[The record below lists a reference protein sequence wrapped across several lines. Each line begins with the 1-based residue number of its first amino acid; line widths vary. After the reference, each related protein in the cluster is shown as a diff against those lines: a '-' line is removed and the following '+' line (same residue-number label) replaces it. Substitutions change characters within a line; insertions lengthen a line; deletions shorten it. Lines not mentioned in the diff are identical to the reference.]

1 MDKKSYLEKAKQYQK
16 EKQYHETLYNKHEKP
31 KYHQPELPFEG
42 EKWLHEPEGEP
53 LSDSEVEALFWSKL
67 VQLGWRLNKVEN
79 DKLKAIQLMFICR
92 DCGKGLNS
100 QQSHT
105 VTPSRARAM
114 VDVQW
119 LSRVIQKHK
128 TDNLNGCKPLKYDE
142 NGEAIAEAIPKA
154 TPVFKKTA
162 TGKLRIDTIDGETK
176 VFNGERWV
184 PIS

>member
-1 MDKKSYLEKAKQYQK
+1 MKDYLQEAKQYEKQYKKQYKKPKQYQK
-16 EKQYHETLYNKHEKP
+16 HEQFSHESLMSHEPKEKP
-31 KYHQPELPFEG
+31 
-42 EKWLHEPEGEP
+42 
-53 LSDSEVEALFWSKL
+53 LSESEVETLFWNKL

-92 DCGKGLNS
+92 DCGKGLHS

-114 VDVQW
+114 FDVQW

-128 TDNLNGCKPLKYDE
+128 TDDLNGCKPLKYDE

>member
-1 MDKKSYLEKAKQYQK
+1 MQLTEQHKEALRKKKQYQK
-16 EKQYHETLYNKHEKP
+16 QQQKQYQKHEYHQETLPFHEHGSREPAEKP
-31 KYHQPELPFEG
+31 
-42 EKWLHEPEGEP
+42 
-53 LSDSEVEALFWSKL
+53 LSESQVDELFWNKL

-92 DCGKGLNS
+92 DCGKGLHS

-114 VDVQW
+114 FDVQW

-128 TDNLNGCKPLKYDE
+128 TDDLNGCKPLKYDE

>member
-1 MDKKSYLEKAKQYQK
+1 MDKKSYLEKTKQYQK
-16 EKQYHETLYNKHEKP
+16 KKQYHETLYNKHEKQ

-42 EKWLHEPEGEP
+42 EKWHEPEEKP
-53 LSDSEVEALFWSKL
+53 LSESEVETLFWNKL

-92 DCGKGLNS
+92 DCGKGLHS

-114 VDVQW
+114 FDVQW

>member
-1 MDKKSYLEKAKQYQK
+1 MKDYLQEAKQYEKQHKEQYKKPKQYQK
-16 EKQYHETLYNKHEKP
+16 HE
-31 KYHQPELPFEG
+31 QF
-42 EKWLHEPEGEP
+42 LHEPSMSHVPEEKP
-53 LSDSEVEALFWSKL
+53 LSESEVEALFWSKL

-79 DKLKAIQLMFICR
+79 DKLKAIQLMFICK
-92 DCGKGLNS
+92 DCGKGLHS

-114 VDVQW
+114 FDVQW
-119 LSRVIQKHK
+119 LSRVIHKHK
-128 TDNLNGCKPLKYDE
+128 TDDLNGCKPLKYDE

-154 TPVFKKTA
+154 IPVFKKTA
-162 TGKLRIDTIDGETK
+162 TGKLRVDTIDGETK